1 NKLNPCHVRMHMKHL
16 LYSLSCLYT
25 YYLHA
30 MSGLNGNAASGS
42 EGKESGVEFSTQV
55 SKDMVPKGIC
65 NMHH

>member
-1 NKLNPCHVRMHMKHL
+1 
-16 LYSLSCLYT
+16 
-25 YYLHA
+25 